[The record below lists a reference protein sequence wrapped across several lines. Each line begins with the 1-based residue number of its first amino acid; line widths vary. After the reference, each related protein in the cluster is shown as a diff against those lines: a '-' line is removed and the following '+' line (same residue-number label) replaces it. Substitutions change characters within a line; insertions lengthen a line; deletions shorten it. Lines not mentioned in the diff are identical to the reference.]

1 MKNILV
7 TIAIVVVG
15 LSSTFA
21 SENSTIDPRIISAF
35 EKDFSFAKNVKW
47 EAKKDLAQVSFL
59 LNDQAVT
66 AWYNS
71 DAVLITLARNLLY
84 RQLPISVI
92 KALDQKYPDAALF
105 GIIEII
111 HNNEVQYQVTA
122 ETKRKT
128 LLLKVTPSGNITIK
142 KRIK

>member
-1 MKNILV
+1 MKKILV

-21 SENSTIDPRIISAF
+21 SENSIIDPRIISAF

-71 DAVLITLARNLLY
+71 DAVLITMARNLLY
-84 RQLPISVI
+84 GQLPISVI

-105 GIIEII
+105 GVIEII

>member
-1 MKNILV
+1 MKKILV

-21 SENSTIDPRIISAF
+21 SENSIIDPRIISAF

-71 DAVLITLARNLLY
+71 DAVLITMARNLLY
-84 RQLPISVI
+84 GQLPISVI

>member
-1 MKNILV
+1 MKKILV
-7 TIAIVVVG
+7 TIAIAVLG
-15 LSSTFA
+15 ISAISA
-21 SENSTIDPRIISAF
+21 AENSTIDPRIISAF
-35 EKDFSFAKNVKW
+35 EKEFSFAKNVKW
-47 EAKKDLAQVSFL
+47 ESKQDLAQVSFL

-71 DAVLITLARNLLY
+71 DAVLVTIARNLLY
-84 RQLPISVI
+84 GQLPISVI
-92 KALDQKYPDAALF
+92 KALDKNYPDAALF

-128 LLLKVTPSGNITIK
+128 LLLKVTPAGNITIK